1 MIEGASTWAI
11 LVQAAVLLIYAG
23 RINQMLTDHNRRIGK
38 LEDKGDAGAPEHAEF
53 RARLDNLE
61 KEGGNG

>member
-23 RINQMLTDHNRRIGK
+23 RVNQMLSDHQRRIGD
-38 LEDKGDAGAPEHAEF
+38 LEEQSDKGAPEHAEF
-53 RARLDNLE
+53 RARLNSLE
-61 KEGGNG
+61 KGEP